1 MVKVVNTIVFFGTR
15 DLSITSSFYK
25 DLIGLELFRDQG
37 TCQIFFTVGGGM
49 IGFCHHLQVSPRED
63 NPIIILLTDE
73 VDEFYKRLIKAGVE
87 CTEPTVNEKFNIYH
101 FFTRGPDGYRLEIQR
116 FLDR

>member
-1 MVKVVNTIVFFGTR
+1 VVKVVNTIVFFGTR

-25 DLIGLELFRDQG
+25 GLIGLELFRDQG
-37 TCQIFFTVGGGM
+37 TCQIFSAGGGM
-49 IGFCHHLQVSPRED
+49 IGFCDHLQVIPRED
-63 NPIIILLTDE
+63 TPIITLLTDE

-101 FFTRGPDGYRLEIQR
+101 FFTRDPDGYRLEIQR

>member
-25 DLIGLELFRDQG
+25 GLIGLELFRDQG
-37 TCQIFFTVGGGM
+37 TCQIFSAGGGM
-49 IGFCHHLQVSPRED
+49 IGFCDHLQVIPRED
-63 NPIIILLTDE
+63 TPIITLLTDE

-101 FFTRGPDGYRLEIQR
+101 FFTRDPDGYRLEIQR

>member
-25 DLIGLELFRDQG
+25 GLIGLELFRDQG
-37 TCQIFFTVGGGM
+37 TCQIFSAGGGM
-49 IGFCHHLQVSPRED
+49 IGFCDHLQVIPRED
-63 NPIIILLTDE
+63 TPIITLLTDE

-101 FFTRGPDGYRLEIQR
+101 FFARDPDGYRLEIQR